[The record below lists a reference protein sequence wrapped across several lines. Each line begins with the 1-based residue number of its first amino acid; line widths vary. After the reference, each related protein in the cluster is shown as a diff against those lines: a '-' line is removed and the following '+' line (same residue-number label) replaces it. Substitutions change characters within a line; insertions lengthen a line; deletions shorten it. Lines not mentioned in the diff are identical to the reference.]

1 MKLTLAPLS
10 IQAFDYHLPESNIAL
25 HPSPSRDAS
34 RLLVSQN
41 GQISHHHF
49 YDILDVI
56 PNNSLLVF
64 NNTRVI
70 PARIHLKKST
80 GATIELFLLKPLASQ
95 MATQIT
101 METQH
106 EVEWECLVGNK
117 KRWKEGE
124 ILQQVI
130 KMDDEEIQLALHWI
144 DREKNWVKITWNSAH
159 LFAEILNAFGQIP
172 LPPYLGRDLDEED
185 QERYQTIFSK
195 ELGAVAAPTASLHF
209 TQALLDQIPNKGHH
223 STFITLHVGA
233 GTFLPVKEENVANH
247 PMHREQLIFSIPM
260 MEDILNH
267 VGPIVPVGT
276 TALRALESLYWSGVY
291 LIEERKIPKE
301 GFILAKEFAYQP
313 RSKTYTVKESLES
326 VISYLQ
332 ASGQVQWIAETELL
346 IMPGYE
352 LHLCDALIT
361 NFHQPKSTLLVLV
374 AALIGDHWKEVYA
387 EAQEQGYRFLS
398 YGDTSLLF
406 KQ

>member
-1 MKLTLAPLS
+1 MKLELAPLS
-10 IQAFDYHLPESNIAL
+10 IQAFDYHLPESSIAL

-34 RLLVSQN
+34 RLLVSKN
-41 GQISHHHF
+41 SQISHYHF

-56 PNNSLLVF
+56 PPNSLLVF

-80 GATIELFLLKPLASQ
+80 GATIELFLLKPLASKI
-95 MATQIT
+95 ATQIT

-117 KRWKEGE
+117 KRWKAGE
-124 ILQQVI
+124 ILHQGLQI
-130 KMDDEEIQLALHWI
+130 AEEEIQIELHWI
-144 DREKNWVKITWNSAH
+144 EREKNWVRITWNSQH

-209 TQALLDQIPNKGHH
+209 TQNLLDQIPSKGHQ

-233 GTFLPVKEENVANH
+233 GTFLPVKEENIANH

-260 MEDILNH
+260 MEAILNH
-267 VGPIVPVGT
+267 AGPIVPVGT

-291 LIEERKIPKE
+291 LLEHQSIDPE
-301 GFILAKEFAYQP
+301 GFVLAKEFAYQP
-313 RSKTYTVKESLES
+313 RVKSYTVKESLER
-326 VISYLQ
+326 VINYLQ
-332 ASGQVQWIAETELL
+332 AIGQEQWIAETELL

-374 AALIGDHWKEVYA
+374 AAMIGDHWKEVYA